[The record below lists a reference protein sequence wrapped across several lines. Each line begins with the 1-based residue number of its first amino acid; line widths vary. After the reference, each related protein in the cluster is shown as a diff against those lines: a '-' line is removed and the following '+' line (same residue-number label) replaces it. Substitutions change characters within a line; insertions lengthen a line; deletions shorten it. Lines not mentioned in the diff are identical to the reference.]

1 MSRRTP
7 RRLYVILPDPN
18 GLSENEKCLATYNG
32 RSPRDLR
39 FFFVYLSMHWPVEN
53 YTVRLNILI
62 GEKSPPPGYFDISTD
77 PDITSQV
84 RSGQVRSGQTKS
96 SQIKAS
102 HSQIRPNQIRSDQAK
117 SDQVKSGQVTSSQI
131 RSGQIKSGQ
140 FSSVQLRS
148 SQVKSSQV

>member
-84 RSGQVRSGQTKS
+84 RSGQVRS
-96 SQIKAS
+96 
-102 HSQIRPNQIRSDQAK
+102 DEVK
-117 SDQVKSGQVTSSQI
+117 SDQG
-131 RSGQIKSGQ
+131 
-140 FSSVQLRS
+140 
-148 SQVKSSQV
+148 

>member
-84 RSGQVRSGQTKS
+84 RSGQTKS

-148 SQVKSSQV
+148 SQVKSD